1 MEYKVEDQG
10 KLINTRIEKINEI
23 REMGINPFPYNYDVN
38 NFSQEIK
45 RIKSELR
52 NIEYR
57 INFFG
62 VTDKLLED
70 KKEIM
75 ILKNWMKQEID
86 EISQTLLK
94 YN

>member
-1 MEYKVEDQG
+1 MAV
-10 KLINTRIEKINEI
+10 
-23 REMGINPFPYNYDVN
+23 F
-38 NFSQEIK
+38 IK
-45 RIKSELR
+45 RKKFHALEENRNESHYLYDSFSHELKRINSELR

-62 VTDKLLED
+62 VTEKLLED
-70 KKEIM
+70 RKEIL
-75 ILKNWMKQEID
+75 ILKNWLKKEVD

>member
-1 MEYKVEDQG
+1 LAV
-10 KLINTRIEKINEI
+10 
-23 REMGINPFPYNYDVN
+23 F
-38 NFSQEIK
+38 IK
-45 RIKSELR
+45 RKKFLALEENRNESHYLYDSVSHELKRINLELR
-52 NIEYR
+52 NIANQ

-62 VTDKLLED
+62 VSDILLKE

-75 ILKNWMKQEID
+75 ILKNWLKQEVD

>member
-1 MEYKVEDQG
+1 MAVFIKRGAIVLPGPPGSE
-10 KLINTRIEKINEI
+10 L
-23 REMGINPFPYNYDVN
+23 NYLHDSL
-38 NFSQEIK
+38 SQELI
-45 RIKSELR
+45 RINSELR

-70 KKEIM
+70 KKEIL
-75 ILKNWMKQEID
+75 IFKNWLKQEID
-86 EISQTLLK
+86 EISQSLLK

>member
-1 MEYKVEDQG
+1 MSVFTKRKKFLALEQNRSE
-10 KLINTRIEKINEI
+10 L
-23 REMGINPFPYNYDVN
+23 NYLHDSL
-38 NFSQEIK
+38 SQELI
-45 RIKSELR
+45 RINSELR

-70 KKEIM
+70 KKEIL
-75 ILKNWMKQEID
+75 IFKNWIKQEID
-86 EISQTLLK
+86 EITQSLLK

>member
-1 MEYKVEDQG
+1 MAVFIKRRKFHALEENRSDSHY
-10 KLINTRIEKINEI
+10 L
-23 REMGINPFPYNYDVN
+23 YDSL
-38 NFSQEIK
+38 SQELI
-45 RIKSELR
+45 RINSELR
-52 NIEYR
+52 NIVYR

>member
-1 MEYKVEDQG
+1 MAVFIKRRKFHALEE
-10 KLINTRIEKINEI
+10 NRNESH
-23 REMGINPFPYNYDVN
+23 YLYDSL
-38 NFSQEIK
+38 SQELI
-45 RIKSELR
+45 RINSELR

-62 VTDKLLED
+62 VTDNLLED